1 MPESYDE
8 IKIII
13 DTREQQ
19 PWSFDFNE
27 IAVAK
32 LDTGDYSVE
41 GLEDI
46 LCIERKKSVS
56 EIANNIV
63 ESRYKD
69 WTKRMSKYKHKFLM
83 LEFDLDEVF
92 RYPRIASVPK
102 KLWEKIRVSPKFIIK
117 CIIELQVYYGIHVV
131 FCGDHENAQRL
142 ALSIMK
148 KVYQNETKN
157 RV

>member
-1 MPESYDE
+1 MESYDDL
-8 IKIII
+8 KIIV

-32 LDTGDYSVE
+32 LDTGDYSVA
-41 GLEDI
+41 GLEEV

-63 ESRYKD
+63 EKRYKD
-69 WTKRMSKYKHKFLM
+69 WTKRMSKYKYKFLM
-83 LEFDLDEVF
+83 LEFDLVDVY
-92 RYPRIASVPK
+92 RYPRIPDVPK
-102 KLWEKIRVSPKFIIK
+102 KLWEKIKVSPKFIIK
-117 CIIELQVYYGIHVV
+117 CLIELQVYYNIQVV
-131 FCGDHENAQRL
+131 FCGDHENAERL

-148 KVYQNETKN
+148 KVYQNEN
-157 RV
+157 RN

>member
-1 MPESYDE
+1 MESYDDL
-8 IKIII
+8 KIIV

-32 LDTGDYSVE
+32 LDTGDYSVA
-41 GLEDI
+41 GLEEV

-63 ESRYKD
+63 EKRYKD
-69 WTKRMSKYKHKFLM
+69 RTKRMSKYKYKFLM
-83 LEFDLDEVF
+83 LEFDLDDVY
-92 RYPRIASVPK
+92 RYPRIPDVPK
-102 KLWEKIRVSPKFIIK
+102 KLWEKIKVSPKFIIK
-117 CIIELQVYYGIHVV
+117 CLIELQVYYNIQVV
-131 FCGDHENAQRL
+131 FCGDHENAERL

-148 KVYQNETKN
+148 KVYQNEN
-157 RV
+157 RN

>member
-1 MPESYDE
+1 MESYDDL
-8 IKIII
+8 KIIV

-32 LDTGDYSVE
+32 LDTGDYSVA
-41 GLEDI
+41 GLEEV

-63 ESRYKD
+63 EKRYKD
-69 WTKRMSKYKHKFLM
+69 WTKRMSQYKHKFLM
-83 LEFDLDEVF
+83 LEFDLDDVY
-92 RYPRIASVPK
+92 RYPRIPDVPK
-102 KLWEKIRVSPKFIIK
+102 KLWEKIKVSPKFIIK
-117 CIIELQVYYGIHVV
+117 CLIELQVYYNIQVV
-131 FCGDHENAQRL
+131 FCGDHENAERL

-148 KVYQNETKN
+148 KVYQNEN
-157 RV
+157 RN

>member
-1 MPESYDE
+1 MESYDDL
-8 IKIII
+8 KIIV

-32 LDTGDYSVE
+32 LATGDYSGA
-41 GLEDI
+41 GLEEV

-63 ESRYKD
+63 EKRYKD
-69 WTKRMSKYKHKFLM
+69 WTKRMSKYKYKFLM
-83 LEFDLDEVF
+83 LEFDLDDVY
-92 RYPRIASVPK
+92 RYPRIPDVPK
-102 KLWEKIRVSPKFIIK
+102 KLWEKIKVSPKFIIK
-117 CIIELQVYYGIHVV
+117 CLIELQVYYNIQVV
-131 FCGDHENAQRL
+131 FCGDHENAERL

-148 KVYQNETKN
+148 KVYQNEN
-157 RV
+157 RN

>member
-1 MPESYDE
+1 MESYDDL
-8 IKIII
+8 KIIV

-32 LDTGDYSVE
+32 LDTGDYSVA
-41 GLEDI
+41 GLEEV

-63 ESRYKD
+63 EKRYKD
-69 WTKRMSKYKHKFLM
+69 WTKRMSKYKYKFLM
-83 LEFDLDEVF
+83 LEFDLDDVY
-92 RYPRIASVPK
+92 RYPRIPDVPK
-102 KLWEKIRVSPKFIIK
+102 KLWEKIKVSPKFIIK
-117 CIIELQVYYGIHVV
+117 CLIELQVYYNIQVV
-131 FCGDHENAQRL
+131 FCGDHENAERL

-148 KVYQNETKN
+148 KVYKNEN
-157 RV
+157 RN

>member
-1 MPESYDE
+1 MESYDDL
-8 IKIII
+8 KIIV

-32 LDTGDYSVE
+32 LDTGDYSVA
-41 GLEDI
+41 GLEEV

-63 ESRYKD
+63 EKRYKD
-69 WTKRMSKYKHKFLM
+69 WTKRMSKYKYKFLM
-83 LEFDLDEVF
+83 LEFDLDDVY
-92 RYPRIASVPK
+92 RYPRIPDVPK
-102 KLWEKIRVSPKFIIK
+102 KLWEKIKVSPKFIIK
-117 CIIELQVYYGIHVV
+117 CLIELQVYYNIQVV
-131 FCGDHENAQRL
+131 FCGDHGNAERL

-148 KVYQNETKN
+148 KVYQNEN
-157 RV
+157 RN

>member
-1 MPESYDE
+1 MENYDD
-8 IKIII
+8 IKIIV

-32 LDTGDYSVE
+32 LDTGDYSVA
-41 GLEDI
+41 GLEEV

-63 ESRYKD
+63 EKRYKD
-69 WTKRMSKYKHKFLM
+69 WTKRMSQYKHKFLM
-83 LEFDLDEVF
+83 LEFDLDDVY
-92 RYPRIASVPK
+92 RYPRIPDVPK
-102 KLWEKIRVSPKFIIK
+102 KLWEKIKVSPKFIIK
-117 CIIELQVYYGIHVV
+117 CLIELQVYYNIQVV
-131 FCGDHENAQRL
+131 FCGDHENAERL

-148 KVYQNETKN
+148 KVYQNEN
-157 RV
+157 RN

>member
-1 MPESYDE
+1 MESYDDL
-8 IKIII
+8 KIIV

-32 LDTGDYSVE
+32 LDTGDYSVA
-41 GLEDI
+41 GLEEV

-63 ESRYKD
+63 EKRYKD
-69 WTKRMSKYKHKFLM
+69 LTKRMSKYKYKFLM
-83 LEFDLDEVF
+83 LEFDLDDVY
-92 RYPRIASVPK
+92 RYPRIPDVPK
-102 KLWEKIRVSPKFIIK
+102 KLWEKIKVSPKFIIK
-117 CIIELQVYYGIHVV
+117 CLIELQVYYNIQVV
-131 FCGDHENAQRL
+131 FCGDHENAERL

-148 KVYQNETKN
+148 KVYQNEN
-157 RV
+157 RN

>member
-1 MPESYDE
+1 MENYDDL
-8 IKIII
+8 KIIV

-32 LDTGDYSVE
+32 LDTGDYSVA
-41 GLEDI
+41 GLEEI

-63 ESRYKD
+63 EKRYKD
-69 WTKRMSKYKHKFLM
+69 WTKRMSKYKYKFLM
-83 LEFDLDEVF
+83 LEFDLDDVY
-92 RYPRIASVPK
+92 RYPRIPDVPK
-102 KLWEKIRVSPKFIIK
+102 KLWEKIKVSPKFIIK
-117 CIIELQVYYGIHVV
+117 CLIELQVYYNMQVV
-131 FCGDHENAQRL
+131 FCGDHENAERL

-148 KVYQNETKN
+148 KVYQNEN
-157 RV
+157 RN